1 MDFAETESQA
11 ELAGLARKILAEQVT
26 PERLA
31 AAEAGPD
38 RFDAALWADLAGA
51 GVLAAALPE
60 ALGGA
65 GLGFLDMCS
74 VLIEM
79 GRAVA
84 PVPYLASAVLGA
96 GAVAR
101 FGSAGAARQAEIR

>member
-11 ELAGLARKILAEQVT
+11 ELAGLARKILTERVT
-26 PERLA
+26 PQRLA

-38 RFDAALWADLAGA
+38 RFDAGLWADLAGA

-65 GLGFLDMCS
+65 GLGFLD
-74 VLIEM
+74 
-79 GRAVA
+79 A
-84 PVPYLASAVLGA
+84 
-96 GAVAR
+96 
-101 FGSAGAARQAEIR
+101 